1 MLNNIY
7 SSTLPISTFPP
18 GNSRLHLLRVFN
30 FLNTYPDS
38 IILLQNIPPQHYSH
52 QDPTRKPLC
61 LTLSPIPSTN
71 FLRLSLKSP
80 PKKIIR
86 KRQQTYHNTPSYNSS
101 HPAPHSPSPQPQ
113 SPSDK
118 THQPP
123 SSSSHRTRYAPDSVS
138 ALQHSA

>member
-7 SSTLPISTFPP
+7 SSYS
-18 GNSRLHLLRVFN
+18 SHLHLSAGKLPSASASSFQ
-30 FLNTYPDS
+30 L
-38 IILLQNIPPQHYSH
+38 PQHLPRLNHSSPKHTASTLFPSGSNTKAAVSH
-52 QDPTRKPLC
+52 SQPYPFYKLPPS
-61 LTLSPIPSTN
+61 LSQIT
-71 FLRLSLKSP
+71 

-113 SPSDK
+113 PPSDK
-118 THQPP
+118 THQSP